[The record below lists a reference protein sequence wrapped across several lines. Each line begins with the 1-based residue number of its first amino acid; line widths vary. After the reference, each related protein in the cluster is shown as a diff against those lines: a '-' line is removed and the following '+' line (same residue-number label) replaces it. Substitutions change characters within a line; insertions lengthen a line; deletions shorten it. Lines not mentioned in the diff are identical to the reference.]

1 LSLDNEY
8 SEDYTNILSHN
19 RRNSQF
25 INVTDLASKSHD
37 KQSTIKLVNH
47 KQQFFTNL
55 MIGVTQCQ
63 NVQPMINP
71 FKIIMNKFDC

>member
-37 KQSTIKLVNH
+37 KQLQH
-47 KQQFFTNL
+47 
-55 MIGVTQCQ
+55 
-63 NVQPMINP
+63 
-71 FKIIMNKFDC
+71 NKTGQSQTAFLH